1 MQTQATPFQ
10 ADCALKAGGWRE
22 YNDRKLRAKVCA
34 ECLKL
39 KAFHFDTGCRWRR
52 MTDKDWAEYC
62 GVELPPKREEYQREV
77 IGHHQGEVLGQ
88 YTFRLACDHQ
98 ERRFYGGLS
107 PNLPKTLKCFACA
120 TEAQSSQTAVAG
132 SKTLEEVEGMS
143 LEKIQ
148 FPPNVAQ
155 QVALKFPEG
164 KIVEGR
170 FGDQVYFTLADPP
183 ESCMYVDMGVA
194 EMVNRLQ
201 LRRGEP
207 VVICKRSSGKKGA
220 VPQWEVYRPNQ
231 EPARPAPRPPVDAT
245 GIEESDIEREIRER
259 KVAELRAT
267 IARLEAGAAVS
278 PTAPVQTNTV
288 SATPASIAN
297 GNGNKPQNGSNGN
310 GPNGNGNGNGAPRP
324 YEAAGIPPPP
334 VKIPADVA
342 FVEIVR
348 LVAEGLKAAGEQWS
362 DAARQ
367 DAVSTIYIQAARDG
381 FLALWTRGV
390 K

>member
-1 MQTQATPFQ
+1 MQTQPTPFQ

-39 KAFHFDTGCRWRR
+39 KAFHYDTGCRWRR

-77 IGHHQGEVLGQ
+77 TGFHQGEVLGQ
-88 YTFRLACDHQ
+88 YAFRLSCGHQ
-98 ERRFYGGLS
+98 EARFYGGLS
-107 PNLPKTLKCFACA
+107 PKLPKTLKCFACA
-120 TEAQSSQTAVAG
+120 KEGTANNFDTAVAG
-132 SKTLEEVEGMS
+132 SKTLEEAVM
-143 LEKIQ
+143 EKVV
-148 FPPNVAQ
+148 FSPNVPVEA
-155 QVALKFPEG
+155 ALKFNDG
-164 KIVEGR
+164 RLVEGR
-170 FGDQVYFTLADPP
+170 FGDQMQYSLIDGRV
-183 ESCMYVDMGVA
+183 MYLDLDVG
-194 EMVNRLQ
+194 EKLNQLQ
-201 LRRGEP
+201 LRRNEAF
-207 VVICKRSSGKKGA
+207 VICKRTTGKKGA
-220 VPQWEVYRPNQ
+220 ATQWEVYRPNQ
-231 EPARPAPRPPVDAT
+231 EAARPAPRVDAAT
-245 GIEESDIEREIRER
+245 GIEESDIEAEVRAR

-267 IARLEAGAAVS
+267 IERLEAGANVS
-278 PTAPVQTNTV
+278 ASAPVTQDR
-288 SATPASIAN
+288 SATPATVAAN
-297 GNGNKPQNGSNGN
+297 GNGNKPQNGNGKGSNGTN
-310 GPNGNGNGNGAPRP
+310 GHRP

-334 VKIPADVA
+334 TKIPADVA